1 VAAAV
6 ATVAAAVA
14 APAPTRVIQG
24 DRVVGGL
31 RVAQA
36 TLADARAKLGTP
48 TTTRSRGVS
57 CVVTWRGLG
66 ARLEFLDFEGQGCAR
81 GVVVVATVTSRSAW
95 RTSLGLR
102 VGDSTTRLRRLFPR
116 ASFHSGAPAGYWLVT
131 RRRCAEAGG
140 GAFPGL
146 LARVRAGRV
155 TALVVT
161 AGVCE

>member
-1 VAAAV
+1 MV
-6 ATVAAAVA
+6 AVA
-14 APAPTRVIQG
+14 APPPTRVIQG

-31 RVAQA
+31 RVAHA

-66 ARLEFLDFEGQGCAR
+66 ARLELLDFEGQGCAR

>member
-1 VAAAV
+1 MAAGVAAV
-6 ATVAAAVA
+6 AAAAVA

-31 RVAQA
+31 RVAHA
-36 TLADARAKLGTP
+36 TRAPSSGRRRRRAR
-48 TTTRSRGVS
+48 RGVS

-95 RTSLGLR
+95 RTSVGLR

-116 ASFHSGAPAGYWLVT
+116 ASFHSGSPAGYWLVT